1 MKREQLST
9 IICNIDDRHIA
20 QAYQFDPDLCARSSE
35 RIVHMSKKRI
45 ITFAFAA
52 ALMLALGAVAYA
64 ATNWFV
70 EWRSLKNDPALQQQA
85 DIGADDLHQFAGGQF
100 IADDDVLYEDGDQG
114 QSDTTMY
121 FFNDHTYSV
130 DYYGSGEIHS
140 LDARESFALEDHDGI
155 ADDMLHAALKRP
167 AGAMATT
174 VSLLRDAGYEVLCH
188 EKEFLELHTALFKA
202 AKKMDIDLDQSM
214 HDGKEEG
221 LPYNLEFV
229 IRYGDAMT
237 RCPKCGSKKIAP
249 ILYGMPV
256 FDEEMQRKVN
266 NQELYLGGCCV
277 SDSDPQFHCFGCGKD
292 FGKPI
297 SAE

>member
-20 QAYQFDPDLCARSSE
+20 EAYQFDPDLCARSSE

-45 ITFAFAA
+45 ITFALAA

-100 IADDDVLYEDGDQG
+100 VADDDVLYEDGDQG

-140 LDARESFALEDHDGI
+140 LDARESFALEDHDGMFAVEYWEKKYPNAEEYKARI
-155 ADDMLHAALKRP
+155 ETATPGILDKLHSDGWIIGESSGIERAYCKPQMRFMDDCAV
-167 AGAMATT
+167 
-174 VSLLRDAGYEVLCH
+174 VSVLMTDGTAYELWLQPDTF
-188 EKEFLELHTALFKA
+188 EPEGFMFFKAEDTPNTRNGFFTAL
-202 AKKMDIDLDQSM
+202 
-214 HDGKEEG
+214 HEG
-221 LPYNLEFV
+221 TE
-229 IRYGDAMT
+229 
-237 RCPKCGSKKIAP
+237 
-249 ILYGMPV
+249 
-256 FDEEMQRKVN
+256 DEWWEMIQNSGV
-266 NQELYLGGCCV
+266 G
-277 SDSDPQFHCFGCGKD
+277 
-292 FGKPI
+292 
-297 SAE
+297 